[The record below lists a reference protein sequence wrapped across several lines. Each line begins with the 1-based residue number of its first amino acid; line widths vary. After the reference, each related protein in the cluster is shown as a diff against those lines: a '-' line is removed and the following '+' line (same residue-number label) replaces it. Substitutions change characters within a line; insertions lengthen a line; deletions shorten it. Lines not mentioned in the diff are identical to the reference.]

1 MSTPVL
7 HDRCASFPAVTDMRH
22 KFSLSATA
30 FALLALCAQSVLTL
44 PANAQDNPH
53 RYTFQNGS
61 DTKELRCPA
70 RARVTPGPARAAT
83 EEELEPP
90 DAEELDEL
98 ELLLSEMASGK
109 PSGTGSI
116 AKADA
121 IPRRIAIWGDS
132 HLAAGSLTAELKRLL
147 ASHGVR
153 PRSPFIPMTMGR
165 AGVIPPLRKHCMDAW
180 KSELAYNAKHPML
193 TTGIGMN
200 ALHGEPEAYLWLDLR
215 NESGEADVQSVDL
228 YFHAK
233 SGDGSIA
240 VSIDGGPEGRVA
252 LTGDDGFGMITISGS
267 APMGILKIRVQQQPV
282 ILHGLYL
289 NYRESPVAVL
299 DAFGIPGATV
309 RSWQQID
316 PSSFAQYFRTR
327 TYDMVIL
334 EFGTNEGNAR
344 PFDAVGYRRML
355 GESLRNLRTVFP
367 EARCL
372 LIAPGDRGVLLPKS
386 RKYLGKKKTES
397 RNGRS
402 AGQLLQFS
410 AIHETIFRIQ
420 KEVGAR
426 HSCEAWSMQAAM
438 GGQGG
443 AYRWLL
449 ASPPLMARDLTH
461 FTPRGYQRL
470 AQELAD
476 SLGWK
481 EGLPATRDSAP

>member
-1 MSTPVL
+1 MCMPT
-7 HDRCASFPAVTDMRH
+7 HRDRCASFPAVTDMLNPWPLPA
-22 KFSLSATA
+22 KL
-30 FALLALCAQSVLTL
+30 FALLALCANSVLIQS
-44 PANAQDNPH
+44 AHAQDHPH

-61 DTKELRCPA
+61 DTKELRCPTRSRPA
-70 RARVTPGPARAAT
+70 PARSVP

-90 DAEELDEL
+90 DAEDLDEL
-98 ELLLSEMASGK
+98 GLLLSTITSDKSLSAV
-109 PSGTGSI
+109 PI

-132 HLAAGSLTAELKRLL
+132 HLAAGSFTAELKRVLV
-147 ASHGVR
+147 AQGIR
-153 PRSPFIPMTMGR
+153 PRSPFIPLTMGR

-180 KSELAYNAKHPML
+180 KSELAYNARQPML

-200 ALHGEPEAYLWLDLR
+200 ALHGEQEAYLWLDLR
-215 NESGEADVQSVDL
+215 NEAGEADVQSVDL
-228 YFHAK
+228 YFHAMP
-233 SGDGSIA
+233 GDSSIA
-240 VSIDGGPEGRVA
+240 VSIDGGPEGRVT
-252 LTGDDGFGMITISGS
+252 LVGESGFGRITISGS
-267 APMGILKIRVQQQPV
+267 APMAVLKIRVQQQPV

-289 NYRESPVAVL
+289 NYREPPLAVL

-316 PSSFAQYFRTR
+316 PSSFAQYFRTH
-327 TYDMVIL
+327 TYDMVML

-344 PFDAVGYRRML
+344 PFDAMGYRRML
-355 GESLRNLRTVFP
+355 GESLRNLRSVFP
-367 EARCL
+367 DARCL

-386 RKYLGKKKTES
+386 RKSGSKKKSEP
-397 RNGRS
+397 RKGRS

-410 AIHETIFRIQ
+410 GIHDTIFRIQ

-449 ASPPLMARDLTH
+449 ASPPLMARDLIH

-481 EGLPATRDSAP
+481 DGLPAARDSAP